1 MNPLFKAMQPK
12 KKRPVDPNSPPRPN
26 LLNHEKR
33 LKDTVYTMEQMQDE
47 NRKLRNRMESLEAK
61 LANQTSYLNYLHQF
75 ITNKKG

>member
-1 MNPLFKAMQPK
+1 MTMLDMYRIK
-12 KKRPVDPNSPPRPN
+12 KKRPVDPNAPPRPN

-47 NRKLRNRMESLEAK
+47 NRRLRNRMESLEAK

-75 ITNKKG
+75 ITRQKG